1 MKQRRFSRGA
11 TLVESVTAASL
22 TVLVMGG
29 AITTFL
35 QGMRTWVEGQSKLD
49 AEQSSQHVV
58 RAMDAQLREAM
69 FVEVAADGM
78 SLTYKLPAKNADGE
92 YGIPPV
98 WDNVTRRMY
107 VIAGTGGFYSLYMGP
122 NGSAR
127 LMTKRVILTDPEA
140 PGNPSYTP
148 FQASQGSVS
157 REITLRVITK
167 SIADSTDASYSRTR
181 ERVVIRNV
189 PATTR

>member
-140 PGNPSYTP
+140 PGNPAYTP